1 MGEVG
6 EQFGYFIFGDAIGKF
21 TQGQGTQVYQA
32 LG

>member
-1 MGEVG
+1 MGEND
-6 EQFGYFIFGDAIGKF
+6 ERFSYSIFGDVIGKF